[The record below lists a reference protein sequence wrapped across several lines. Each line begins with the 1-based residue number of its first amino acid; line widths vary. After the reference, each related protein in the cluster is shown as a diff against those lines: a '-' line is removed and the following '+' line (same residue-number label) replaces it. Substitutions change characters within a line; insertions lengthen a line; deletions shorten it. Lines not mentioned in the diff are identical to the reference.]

1 MREIMLI
8 VHFIGLAMGL
18 GTSIG
23 FIFLGIAGSKMEMP
37 ERKKFMLNAFA
48 LSRMGKTGLVLL
60 ILSGGYLITPY
71 WKSLTDMPLLI
82 AKLSLVLL
90 LIILIIIISTMMAK
104 AKKGED
110 KYLAKIP
117 VIGRFSLLTVL
128 AIVVLAVYIFH

>member
-18 GTSIG
+18 GTGVG
-23 FIFLGIAGSKMEMP
+23 FIFLGIAASKMEMP

-48 LSRMGKTGLVLL
+48 LSQMGKIGLVLL

-71 WKSLTDMPLLI
+71 WKSLSSMPTLI
-82 AKLSLVLL
+82 AKLLLVLL
-90 LIILIIIISTMMAK
+90 LIIMIIVNTTMMGK

-117 VIGRFSLLTVL
+117 VLGRFTLLTVL
-128 AIVVLAVYIFH
+128 AIIALAVYTFH